1 MKQKRIVSLD
11 IIRGLAIYLIVFM
24 NSLEVFPR
32 VAGENII
39 KTHTDATIYNIEEV
53 FIENKFIGLFSLLF
67 GISMGIFMDNARRK
81 SLSPLKLMFRRLLF
95 LLIVGII
102 TSMFLTPFFA
112 YATIGLIIMF
122 VENLKKP
129 KLTLSLLIIV
139 SLSFIGISIYQS
151 NLFHLTLTITLDML
165 LGLFLW
171 QSGTI
176 SNFKKYKHQYLIS
189 LIIGFI
195 TIIIVGLSQK
205 YFNIDKNL
213 ILYLITPLQTFIY
226 FILLMFITQSQRV
239 RQWLKPAE
247 KIGKTAFTNFILQ
260 ILLLN
265 LIIRIFFNSSCP
277 TPSQSILISVITIL
291 IMSVLT
297 MVWLKY
303 FKQGPLEKIWRM
315 WTYKNIQNK

>member
-1 MKQKRIVSLD
+1 MKQRRIVSLD

-24 NSLEVFPR
+24 NSLEVIPR

-39 KTHTDATIYNIEEV
+39 ETHTDAIIYNLEEI

-81 SLSPLKLMFRRLLF
+81 NLSPLKLMFRRLLF
-95 LLIVGII
+95 LLIVGIM
-102 TSMFLTPFFA
+102 TFMFLTPFLP
-112 YATIGLIIMF
+112 YAIIGLIIMF

-129 KLTLSLLIIV
+129 KLTLIFLIVVI
-139 SLSFIGISIYQS
+139 LSFIAISIYQ
-151 NLFHLTLTITLDML
+151 NNFFHLNIAITLDML

-176 SNFKKYKHQYLIS
+176 SNFKEYKRQYLVS
-189 LIIGFI
+189 LIIGL
-195 TIIIVGLSQK
+195 IIITLVDLNWM
-205 YFNIDKNL
+205 YFDFDKNL

>member
-32 VAGENII
+32 VAGESII
-39 KTHTDATIYNIEEV
+39 KTHTDAIIYNIEEV

-102 TSMFLTPFFA
+102 TFMFLTPFFT
-112 YATIGLIIMF
+112 YAIIGLIIMF

-195 TIIIVGLSQK
+195 TIIIVGLNKK

-226 FILLMFITQSQRV
+226 FILLMFITQSQGV
-239 RQWLKPAE
+239 QQWLKPAE
-247 KIGKTAFTNFILQ
+247 KVGKTAFTNFILQ
-260 ILLLN
+260 IVLLN

>member
-1 MKQKRIVSLD
+1 MKQRRIVSLD

-24 NSLEVFPR
+24 NSLEVIPR

-39 KTHTDATIYNIEEV
+39 ETHTDAIIYNLEEI

-81 SLSPLKLMFRRLLF
+81 NLSPLKLMFRRLLF
-95 LLIVGII
+95 LLIVGIM
-102 TSMFLTPFFA
+102 TFMFLTPFLP
-112 YATIGLIIMF
+112 YAIIGLIIMF

-129 KLTLSLLIIV
+129 KLTLIFLIVVI
-139 SLSFIGISIYQS
+139 LSFIAISIYQ
-151 NLFHLTLTITLDML
+151 NNFFHLNIAITLDML

-176 SNFKKYKHQYLIS
+176 SNFKEYKRQYLVS
-189 LIIGFI
+189 LIIGL
-195 TIIIVGLSQK
+195 IIIVDLNWM
-205 YFNIDKNL
+205 YFDFDKNL

-247 KIGKTAFTNFILQ
+247 KVGKTAFTNFILQ
-260 ILLLN
+260 AILLN
-265 LIIRIFFNSSCP
+265 LIIRIFFNSNCP
-277 TPSQSILISVITIL
+277 TPSESTLISVITIL

-297 MVWLKY
+297 KVLVKML
-303 FKQGPLEKIWRM
+303 
-315 WTYKNIQNK
+315 

>member
-1 MKQKRIVSLD
+1 MKQRRIVSLD

-24 NSLEVFPR
+24 NSLEVIPR

-39 KTHTDATIYNIEEV
+39 ETHTDAIIYNLEEI

-81 SLSPLKLMFRRLLF
+81 NLSPLKLMFRRLLF
-95 LLIVGII
+95 LLIVGIM
-102 TSMFLTPFFA
+102 TFMFLTPFLP
-112 YATIGLIIMF
+112 YAIIGLIIMF

-129 KLTLSLLIIV
+129 KLTLIFLIVVI
-139 SLSFIGISIYQS
+139 LSFIAISIYQ
-151 NLFHLTLTITLDML
+151 NNFFHLNIAITLDML

-176 SNFKKYKHQYLIS
+176 SNFKEYKRQYLVS
-189 LIIGFI
+189 LIIGL
-195 TIIIVGLSQK
+195 IIITLVDLNWM
-205 YFNIDKNL
+205 YFDFDKNL

-247 KIGKTAFTNFILQ
+247 KVGKTAFTNFILQ

-277 TPSQSILISVITIL
+277 TPSESTLISVITIL

-297 MVWLKY
+297 KVLVKML
-303 FKQGPLEKIWRM
+303 
-315 WTYKNIQNK
+315 

>member
-1 MKQKRIVSLD
+1 MKQKRIISLD

-39 KTHTDATIYNIEEV
+39 KTQADAIINNIEEV

-102 TSMFLTPFFA
+102 TFMFLTPFFA
-112 YATIGLIIMF
+112 YAIIGLIIMF

-176 SNFKKYKHQYLIS
+176 SNFKKYKRQYLIS

-247 KIGKTAFTNFILQ
+247 KVGKTAFTNFILQ

>member
-102 TSMFLTPFFA
+102 TFMFLTPFFA
-112 YATIGLIIMF
+112 YAIIGLIIMF

-247 KIGKTAFTNFILQ
+247 KVGKTAFTNFILQ

>member
-1 MKQKRIVSLD
+1 MKQRRIVSLD

-24 NSLEVFPR
+24 NSLEVIPR

-39 KTHTDATIYNIEEV
+39 ETHTDAIIYNLEEI

-81 SLSPLKLMFRRLLF
+81 NLSPLKLMFRRLLF
-95 LLIVGII
+95 LLIVGIM
-102 TSMFLTPFFA
+102 TFMFLTPFLP
-112 YATIGLIIMF
+112 YAIIGLIIMF

-129 KLTLSLLIIV
+129 KLTLIFLIVVI
-139 SLSFIGISIYQS
+139 LSFIAISIYQ
-151 NLFHLTLTITLDML
+151 NNFFHLNIAITLDML

-176 SNFKKYKHQYLIS
+176 SNFKEYKRQYLVS
-189 LIIGFI
+189 LIIGL
-195 TIIIVGLSQK
+195 IIITLVDLNWM
-205 YFNIDKNL
+205 YFDFDKNL

-226 FILLMFITQSQRV
+226 FILLMFITQSQMV

-247 KIGKTAFTNFILQ
+247 KVGKTAFTNFILQ

-297 MVWLKY
+297 KVWLKY

>member
-39 KTHTDATIYNIEEV
+39 KTQADAIIHNIEEV

-102 TSMFLTPFFA
+102 TFMFLTPFFA
-112 YATIGLIIMF
+112 YAIIGLIIMF

-176 SNFKKYKHQYLIS
+176 SNFKKYKRQYLIS

-247 KIGKTAFTNFILQ
+247 KVGKTAFTNFILQ

>member
-32 VAGENII
+32 VAGESII
-39 KTHTDATIYNIEEV
+39 KTYTDAIIYNIEEV

-102 TSMFLTPFFA
+102 TFMFLTPFFT
-112 YATIGLIIMF
+112 YAIIGLIIMF

-176 SNFKKYKHQYLIS
+176 SNFKKYKRQYLIS

-226 FILLMFITQSQRV
+226 FILLMFVTQSQGV
-239 RQWLKPAE
+239 QQWLKPAE
-247 KIGKTAFTNFILQ
+247 KVGKTAFTNFILQ
-260 ILLLN
+260 IVLLN

>member
-32 VAGENII
+32 VAGESII
-39 KTHTDATIYNIEEV
+39 KTHTDAIIYNIEEV

-102 TSMFLTPFFA
+102 TFMFLTPFFA
-112 YATIGLIIMF
+112 YAIIGLIIMF

-151 NLFHLTLTITLDML
+151 NLFHLTLAITLDML

-176 SNFKKYKHQYLIS
+176 SNFKKYKRQYLIS

-195 TIIIVGLSQK
+195 TIIIVGLNQK

-247 KIGKTAFTNFILQ
+247 KVGKTAFTNFILQ
-260 ILLLN
+260 ILLLI

-277 TPSQSILISVITIL
+277 TPSQSILISMITIL

-297 MVWLKY
+297 KVWLKY

>member
-112 YATIGLIIMF
+112 YAIIGLIIMF

>member
-1 MKQKRIVSLD
+1 MKQRRIVSLD

-24 NSLEVFPR
+24 NSLEVIPR

-39 KTHTDATIYNIEEV
+39 ETHTDAIIYNLEEI

-81 SLSPLKLMFRRLLF
+81 NLSPLKLMFRRLLF
-95 LLIVGII
+95 LLIVGIM
-102 TSMFLTPFFA
+102 TFMFLTPFLP
-112 YATIGLIIMF
+112 YAIIGLIIMF

-129 KLTLSLLIIV
+129 KLTLIFLIVVI
-139 SLSFIGISIYQS
+139 LSFIAISIYQNNFF
-151 NLFHLTLTITLDML
+151 NLNIAITLDML

-176 SNFKKYKHQYLIS
+176 SNFKEYKRQYLVS
-189 LIIGFI
+189 LIIGL
-195 TIIIVGLSQK
+195 IIITLVDLNWM
-205 YFNIDKNL
+205 YFDFDKNL

>member
-1 MKQKRIVSLD
+1 MKQRRIVSLD

-24 NSLEVFPR
+24 NSLEVIPR

-39 KTHTDATIYNIEEV
+39 ETHTDAIIYNLEEI

-81 SLSPLKLMFRRLLF
+81 NLSPLKLMFRRVLF
-95 LLIVGII
+95 LLIVGIM
-102 TSMFLTPFFA
+102 TFMFLTPFLP
-112 YATIGLIIMF
+112 YAIIGLIIMF

-129 KLTLSLLIIV
+129 KLTLIFLIVVI
-139 SLSFIGISIYQS
+139 LSFIAISIYQ
-151 NLFHLTLTITLDML
+151 NNFFHLNIAITLDML

-176 SNFKKYKHQYLIS
+176 SNFKEYKRQYLVS
-189 LIIGFI
+189 LIIGL
-195 TIIIVGLSQK
+195 IIITLVDLNWM
-205 YFNIDKNL
+205 YFDFDKNL

-247 KIGKTAFTNFILQ
+247 KVGKTAFTNFILQ

-277 TPSQSILISVITIL
+277 TPSRSILISVITIL

-297 MVWLKY
+297 KVWLKY

>member
-1 MKQKRIVSLD
+1 
-11 IIRGLAIYLIVFM
+11 
-24 NSLEVFPR
+24 
-32 VAGENII
+32 
-39 KTHTDATIYNIEEV
+39 
-53 FIENKFIGLFSLLF
+53 
-67 GISMGIFMDNARRK
+67 
-81 SLSPLKLMFRRLLF
+81 MFRRLLF
-95 LLIVGII
+95 LLIVGIM
-102 TSMFLTPFFA
+102 TFMFLTPFLP
-112 YATIGLIIMF
+112 YAIIGLIIMF

-129 KLTLSLLIIV
+129 KLTLIFLIVVI
-139 SLSFIGISIYQS
+139 LSFIAISIYQ
-151 NLFHLTLTITLDML
+151 NNFFHLNIAITLDML

-176 SNFKKYKHQYLIS
+176 SNFKEYKRQYLVS
-189 LIIGFI
+189 LIIGL
-195 TIIIVGLSQK
+195 IIITLVDLNWM
-205 YFNIDKNL
+205 YFDFDKNL

-247 KIGKTAFTNFILQ
+247 KVGKTAFTNFILQ

-277 TPSQSILISVITIL
+277 TPSRSILISVITIL

-297 MVWLKY
+297 KVWLKY

>member
-39 KTHTDATIYNIEEV
+39 KTPTDATIYNIEEV

-81 SLSPLKLMFRRLLF
+81 SLSPLKLMSRRLLF

-102 TSMFLTPFFA
+102 TFMFLTPFFA
-112 YATIGLIIMF
+112 YAIIGLIIMF
-122 VENLKKP
+122 VENFKKP

-151 NLFHLTLTITLDML
+151 NLFHLTLAITLDML

-176 SNFKKYKHQYLIS
+176 SNFKKYKRQYLIS
-189 LIIGFI
+189 LITGFI
-195 TIIIVGLSQK
+195 TIIIVGLNQK

-247 KIGKTAFTNFILQ
+247 KVGKTALTNFILQ
-260 ILLLN
+260 ILLLI
-265 LIIRIFFNSSCP
+265 LIIRIFFDSSCP

-297 MVWLKY
+297 KVWLKY

>member
-102 TSMFLTPFFA
+102 TFMFLTPFFA
-112 YATIGLIIMF
+112 YAIIGLIIMF